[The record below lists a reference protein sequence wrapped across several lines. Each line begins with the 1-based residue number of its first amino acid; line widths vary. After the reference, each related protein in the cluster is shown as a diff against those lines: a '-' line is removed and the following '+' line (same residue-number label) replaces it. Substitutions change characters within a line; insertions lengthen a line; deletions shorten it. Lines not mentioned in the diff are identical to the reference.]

1 MSYKEVINNRLD
13 GVQELLS
20 KDITKYALM
29 YMFLIITSGVS
40 FVNYFT
46 VTKVIK
52 YIFLAIVPIILFL
65 VMKKNKQISK
75 NIKDIN
81 IFFIFICVF
90 SSLSIIWSQSRGIT
104 TKNTLFLIATTVIA
118 MYMGLNYTKEEI
130 FKMLLQWFIILVVI
144 NLVSWI
150 FSLPFVFDTTEM
162 RYTHFPI
169 KGIFKHRNLLAF
181 YMVLTITLS
190 LWFLMNN
197 KDDKKLKLTYL
208 GTIIGAVIILMGT
221 KSMTCYL
228 LLPVFIILIL
238 ITKYKTLNNI
248 IIYAILPLLLFSTY
262 AMVCQPAWFQNLLL
276 AIGRTPTL
284 TDRSVIWNG
293 VVACIKVKPMLG
305 YGYTGLFSNNIYA
318 VNFIAEFYGGLPSH
332 CHNGYLDILIDFGF
346 VGAVFIVAGF
356 TYLFNRIKKLNNSTT
371 LKDKRYVSY
380 ILSFLVFIAFYN
392 LIESPIIKHC
402 STIYVLIII
411 FSNVIQKEWDKEH
424 NGEES

>member
-1 MSYKEVINNRLD
+1 MNYKEVINNKLE
-13 GVQELLS
+13 GVQELLTNNV
-20 KDITKYALM
+20 TKYALM
-29 YMFLIITSGVS
+29 YMFLIITSGIS
-40 FVNYFT
+40 FVNYFIA
-46 VTKVIK
+46 TKVIK

-65 VMKKNKQISK
+65 LIKKNKQISK

-81 IFFIFICVF
+81 IFFTFICVF
-90 SSLSIIWSQSRGIT
+90 SVLSIIWSQSRGIT
-104 TKNTLFLIATTVIA
+104 TKNTLFLIATTIISI
-118 MYMGLNYTKEEI
+118 YIGLNYTKEEI

-144 NLVSWI
+144 NLISWI
-150 FSLPFVFDTTEM
+150 FRLPFVFDTTEM

-181 YMVLTITLS
+181 YIVLTITLAI
-190 LWFLMNN
+190 WFFINN
-197 KDDKKLKLTYL
+197 KKDKKIRLTCL
-208 GTIIGAVIILMGT
+208 GTIIGAGILLAGT

-262 AMVCQPAWFQNLLL
+262 VIVCQPVWFQNLLL

-284 TDRSVIWNG
+284 TDRSIIWNG

-346 VGAVFIVAGF
+346 VGAMFIVAGF
-356 TYLFNRIKKLNNSTT
+356 TFLFNRIKKLNNNKT

-380 ILSFLVFIAFYN
+380 ILSFLVFIALYN

-411 FSNVIQKEWDKEH
+411 FSNVIQKECNKEH